1 MKNADKTDVER
12 IKRRKVDREK
22 KFFEAETH
30 RLKALLSVS
39 AGGLYVTV
47 TPVLT
52 LHHLL
57 QCKS

>member
-1 MKNADKTDVER
+1 MINTDQTDVER

-39 AGGLYVTV
+39 AGGMYLD
-47 TPVLT
+47 
-52 LHHLL
+52 HI
-57 QCKS
+57 QF